1 MKNVYIAKIDYFD
14 GEQNQNFAYCIFDD
28 KDQAVEWI
36 KHHRNLLE
44 EDLYLFKKMEQI
56 FYSTLSEKEKN
67 KYYLD
72 LSYLAKSFEEYYLSP
87 LGFDV
92 SIDEYDYSVDEYEIG
107 KEGIVESYYEFGEP
121 IIDLERV
128 EQKLAEYKKHRGE
141 ITK

>member
-56 FYSTLSEKEKN
+56 FYSTLSEKEIN

-87 LGFDV
+87 LCFDV

-107 KEGIVESYYEFGEP
+107 KEGIIESYYEFGEP

-128 EQKLAEYKKHRGE
+128 EQKLAEYEKQRRG
-141 ITK
+141 